1 MNFENRQIRMDDSDS
16 FELERMASLK
26 AKYTMNMPPIDE
38 SLQISHVGFVFITL
52 NAIIG
57 TGVLGFGDDF
67 RNGVIPTLVTNI
79 LAMGLN
85 LAAVWIL
92 FRCAQITECY
102 SYSEIWDAAF
112 GEKTRIIPTIML
124 IILSFGI
131 IEIFY
136 TLILSTFGT
145 LINAELTITN
155 KTVYKNN
162 FFILLIVWLVGVA
175 PACFA
180 REIRRLVIPSMVAMA
195 TVALLLIYTIY
206 TFGGQY
212 RYNHH
217 VFDPA
222 KQFRWAANVD
232 IGRMIQSFLFGYT
245 YVPLLFP
252 TILALKTNESHEL
265 SMKKMMKSTGIALT
279 ITFVV
284 YELFGL
290 FSYFTLFDINTGA
303 TYLSYFRTATENRF
317 NVPPELTIV
326 ACVLAIVLLILSIP
340 LYLVAGGDLCVSFWE
355 MEPSKKYKVSLI
367 TKLVVTFV
375 LALLTCATVYVSKVI
390 SILVDISSTFLC
402 FMFVPLTWFI
412 FKGMED
418 KPMFAIVLFMAIVSV
433 AVLGF
438 VIYYEVH
445 VW

>member
-1 MNFENRQIRMDDSDS
+1 MDDSDS
-16 FELERMASLK
+16 FELERLENLK
-26 AKYTMNMPPIDE
+26 AQDTINMPPMDE
-38 SLQISHVGFVFITL
+38 SMQISHLGFVFITL

-67 RNGVIPTLVTNI
+67 RNGVIPTLITNV
-79 LAMGLN
+79 LAMCLN
-85 LAAVWIL
+85 FAAVWIL
-92 FRCAQITECY
+92 IFCVQITECY
-102 SYSEIWDAAF
+102 SYAEIWHAAF

-131 IEIFY
+131 VEIFY

-145 LINAELTITN
+145 LINAELTTTN
-155 KTVYKNN
+155 KTVYKNK
-162 FFILLIVWLVGVA
+162 FFILFIVWLVGVA

-180 REIRRLVIPSMVAMA
+180 SGMRGLVIPSMIAMA
-195 TVALLLIYTIY
+195 VVVLLLVYTIY

-212 RYNHH
+212 AYNHH

-222 KQFRWAANVD
+222 RQFKWAANVD

-252 TILALKTNESHEL
+252 TILSLKTNEDHEL
-265 SMKKMMKSTGIALT
+265 SLKKVMKSTGIALT
-279 ITFVV
+279 ITFFV

-303 TYLSYFRTATENRF
+303 TYLSYFRTASENRF
-317 NVPPELTIV
+317 SVPSWGTIA
-326 ACVLAIVLLILSIP
+326 ACALAIVLLILSIP

-355 MEPSKKYKVSLI
+355 MEPSKARKVSLI

-402 FMFVPLTWFI
+402 FMFVPLTYFV
-412 FKGMED
+412 FKGTEN
-418 KPMFAIVLFMAIVSV
+418 KPMFALILFMGIVSI